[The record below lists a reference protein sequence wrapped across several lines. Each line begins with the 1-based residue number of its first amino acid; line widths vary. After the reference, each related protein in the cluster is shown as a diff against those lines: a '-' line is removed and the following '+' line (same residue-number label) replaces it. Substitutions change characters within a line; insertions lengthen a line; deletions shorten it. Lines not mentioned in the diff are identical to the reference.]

1 MLEAEDELL
10 TRLLG
15 QYEPLNSRRPV
26 DGRGCFRYVQIHM
39 VVAYSSYV
47 RSLSE
52 ARAFFEICG
61 GRDRF
66 WKKYRSSGSMSAS
79 SVVDLLF
86 FEPLGS
92 ATPLLGWCF
101 GREGMGEGRG
111 NLKAIMTGGMDL
123 KSVGQERKGSGGEA

>member
-1 MLEAEDELL
+1 MLEAEGELL

-39 VVAYSSYV
+39 VVAYPSYV

-61 GRDRF
+61 GPDRF

-86 FEPLGS
+86 FEPLGLPRPFLDGVS
-92 ATPLLGWCF
+92 GE
-101 GREGMGEGRG
+101 REWGRG
-111 NLKAIMTGGMDL
+111 GGI
-123 KSVGQERKGSGGEA
+123 

>member
-1 MLEAEDELL
+1 MLEAEGELL

-39 VVAYSSYV
+39 VVAYPSYV

-52 ARAFFEICG
+52 AGAFFEICG
-61 GRDRF
+61 GPDRF

-86 FEPLGS
+86 FEPLGLPRPFLDGVS
-92 ATPLLGWCF
+92 GE
-101 GREGMGEGRG
+101 REWGRG
-111 NLKAIMTGGMDL
+111 GGI
-123 KSVGQERKGSGGEA
+123 